1 MPPQDGLVHLKQ
13 YDVKDSNVELI
24 GTDIDHKVKFSSAET
39 EPAWNDGKIGR
50 ESGLF
55 VWRIEDFQVIPWP
68 KDRTGQFYDGDSY
81 IVLHTYN
88 VGKKDEQEN
97 LAHDI
102 FFWLGNKTSQDEAGT
117 AAYKTVE
124 LDEFLKG
131 VATQHREIQ
140 SQPSDTFLSLFPNL
154 RILSGG
160 IQSGFRHVEQEIP
173 TETITLLRVFKS
185 HTNSIV
191 VYEVEPTWESLND
204 NDVFILDK
212 HDKIWVWQG
221 RNCTPMEKARA
232 AQIVHDMT
240 IAKHIDVEVISQI
253 ESRSGIIIGL
263 LGGNNTQ
270 ISNFDAPKPVRPL
283 KDFKTMGSDSIR
295 RKLFRIS
302 DASGDITFDL
312 VKDGK
317 VIQMSDLDSNDVFLL
332 DVGNTIWVWQGHKAS
347 KGERAIWFKIAQI
360 YVHELQK
367 QHDNNVALLPI
378 AKVVEG
384 NESRAFYRSIEV

>member
-1 MPPQDGLVHLKQ
+1 MPPQDGLAHLKQ

-24 GTDIDHKVKFSSAET
+24 GTDIDHKVKHSSAAT

-88 VGKKDEQEN
+88 VGKNHEPEN

-102 FFWLGNKTSQDEAGT
+102 FFWLGNNTSQDEAGT

-131 VATQHREIQ
+131 VTTQHREIQ
-140 SQPSDTFLSLFPNL
+140 AQPSDTFLALFPNL
-154 RILSGG
+154 KILSGG
-160 IQSGFRHVEQEIP
+160 IQSGFRHVEPEIP
-173 TETITLLRVFKS
+173 KETKMLLRVFKS
-185 HTNSIV
+185 HAHSLV
-191 VYEVEPTWESLND
+191 VYEVEPTWQSLND
-204 NDVFILDK
+204 NDVFILEK

-221 RNCTPMEKARA
+221 KNCSPMEKARA
-232 AQIVHDMT
+232 AQVVNDIT

-253 ESRSGIIIGL
+253 EPRSGIIVGL
-263 LGGNNTQ
+263 LGGNDIQ
-270 ISNFDAPKPVRPL
+270 ISNFDAPKPIQPL
-283 KDFKTMGSDSIR
+283 KDSKIVSDSTR

-302 DASGDITFDL
+302 DDTGDITFDL

-317 VIQMSDLDSNDVFLL
+317 VIEMSDLDSNDIFLL
-332 DVGNTIWVWQGHKAS
+332 DVGNSIWVWQGQKAS
-347 KGERAIWFKIAQI
+347 KRERAIWFKIAQI
-360 YVHELQK
+360 YVHQLQK
-367 QHDNNVALLPI
+367 QQHDNNAVLLPI

-384 NESRAFYRSIEV
+384 NESRAFYRAIEV